1 MQEVKFEAFEGTIAP
16 LPNHRVRD
24 AVSFEIIEI
33 HFAGPLFFK
42 TDEKA

>member
-1 MQEVKFEAFEGTIAP
+1 MHEVKFEAF